1 MHELTYT
8 EAAVKKTRGA
18 KSKLSPI
25 FANLGDI
32 RRARGM
38 SQREVAE
45 STGLTQPAISKIEGK
60 DNLQLDTL
68 KKYASGLGG
77 LLELR
82 VNFPDGKRFIVK
94 F

>member
-25 FANLGDI
+25 FANLEDI

-45 STGLTQPAISKIEGK
+45 STDLTQPAISKIEGK

-68 KKYASGLGG
+68 KKYVSGLGG